1 MAMAMAMMAYTD
13 DSRPEE
19 VPESTTVA
27 GPVRADSAISCTG
40 PYSVAVKYSVRRLT
54 AWASTRPITTA
65 PKQRQPTFDMRR
77 GVVADVDEGDERRCR

>member
-13 DSRPEE
+13 DSRPAE

-27 GPVRADSAISCTG
+27 GPVRADSAISWTG
-40 PYSVAVKYSVRRLT
+40 AWCVAVKYSVSRLT

-65 PKQRQPTFDMRR
+65 PKQRQPTFDTRSSL
-77 GVVADVDEGDERRCR
+77 ASLPT